1 MTENILDIRRLAE
14 MPKTVG
20 GQQLFIFV
28 PLANAY
34 EPGIASFSSQDF
46 TVTGRSA
53 MVTINTNKF
62 VTLTKL
68 SEELAKKVDKTT
80 KINNKSLDKD
90 IVIYASDVPMASNDS
105 TSVLAKFGLVDAKIA
120 KLEQDTTAI
129 YRYRGSVNTYADLL
143 SIWDSKIGTGSQ
155 KPRVGDTYDVKS
167 LNMNYA
173 FVDEVSATAPNG
185 WDALG
190 QLFVLT
196 PATPNKIGGVK
207 PDDMTIGVKEDG
219 TIYAKPATND
229 KPGIVQPDGDT
240 MFIKNGKLST
250 NPNTDDRAYIQS
262 LFDLYFKSVDYVFA
276 GINPELELL
285 ENPVQVVIGS
295 EGEGYV
301 NLDYPLDLIEGK
313 NYHIKATIGKL
324 DGSVEEYEN
333 DITAQRND
341 IDQPICLL
349 DYSDQK
355 MIYVVDKAKLTPT
368 GGTEADENASVVM
381 AGDEGEVK
389 VWSYVT
395 FTSIVQKEKTSANLL
410 KEPIIA
416 TRDNPFHTLN
426 YPLGL
431 EVGKSYNITFKLLGV
446 DGTETEKIITTAA
459 IDVGEESPSMKG
471 VKSLQFADNENST
484 FAGQIIDGAYLDSGG
499 EPVLDAN
506 KCLVGVFELDNTVL
520 TSITFTSIVQKEATS
535 ANLLKEPIVVT
546 KEEIDAGGYDGVE
559 KTLNKAI
566 GLEIGKLYDLTIVQN
581 GVETIV
587 PASAIDG
594 KNILETAP
602 SFPYLGT
609 RICNPSFDMEI
620 YDGVDTSSEQ
630 VVLADKADIW
640 FYCDTD
646 NGAFELTSI
655 KEHANLED
663 WSIPLVVTI
672 DNPQKTYYY
681 KYYNKTGSL
690 FTSAGQTVKVT
701 GSIVIDGQ
709 AKPFE
714 AENTTRGDTGAYYVR
729 CNIQDVAQSFI
740 IADGAYSE
748 AARGAFPASYMTL
761 QIDNDYPD
769 ISPISELRIDSI
781 TVT

>member
-90 IVIYASDVPMASNDS
+90 IVIYASDVPMAANDS

-173 FVDEVSATAPNG
+173 FVDEVSDTAPNG

-229 KPGIVQPDGDT
+229 KPGIVQPDGET

-285 ENPVQVVIGS
+285 ENPVQVVISS
-295 EGEGYV
+295 EGRGYV
-301 NLDYPLDLIEGK
+301 NLDYPLDLVEGK

-324 DGSVEEYEN
+324 DGSVEEYER
-333 DITAQRND
+333 DIAAQRND

-355 MIYVVDKAKLTPT
+355 IIYVIDKVKSTPT
-368 GGTEADENASVVM
+368 GGTEADENASTVM
-381 AGDEGEVK
+381 AGDNGEVK

-410 KEPIIA
+410 KEP
-416 TRDNPFHTLN
+416 
-426 YPLGL
+426 
-431 EVGKSYNITFKLLGV
+431 V
-446 DGTETEKIITTAA
+446 
-459 IDVGEESPSMKG
+459 
-471 VKSLQFADNENST
+471 
-484 FAGQIIDGAYLDSGG
+484 
-499 EPVLDAN
+499 
-506 KCLVGVFELDNTVL
+506 
-520 TSITFTSIVQKEATS
+520 
-535 ANLLKEPIVVT
+535 VVT
-546 KEEIDAGGYDGVE
+546 KEEIDAGGYNGVD

-566 GLEIGKLYDLTIVQN
+566 GLEIGKIYDLTIVQN

-594 KNILETAP
+594 KSYSETP
-602 SFPYLGT
+602 VSFPYLGT
-609 RICNPSFDMEI
+609 RILNPSFDMEI
-620 YDGVDTSSEQ
+620 CDGVNIQSEP
-630 VVLADKADIW
+630 VVLADMAYIY

-646 NGAFELTSI
+646 DGAFELTSI
-655 KEHANLED
+655 KEHSNLED
-663 WSIPLVVTI
+663 WSIPIVVTI
-672 DNPQKTYYY
+672 DNTQEIYYY
-681 KYYNKTGSL
+681 KYYNKSGSL

-701 GSIVIDGQ
+701 GSITIDGQ

-714 AENTTRGDTGAYYVR
+714 AANTTRGDTGAYYVR
-729 CNIQDVAQSFI
+729 CNITELDKSFI

-748 AARGAFPASYMTL
+748 AFSGAFPASYMTL
-761 QIDNDYPD
+761 EIDNTFPVG
-769 ISPISELRIDSI
+769 SPMSELRIDSI

>member
-68 SEELAKKVDKTT
+68 TEELTKKVDKTT

-90 IVIYASDVPMASNDS
+90 IVIYASDVPMSANDS

-120 KLEQDTTAI
+120 KLEQDTSAV

-143 SIWDSKIGTGSQ
+143 SIWDSKTGTGSK

-196 PATPNKIGGVK
+196 PATPSKIGGVK
-207 PDDMTIGVKEDG
+207 PDDVTIGVKEDG

-229 KPGIVQPDGDT
+229 KPGIVQPDGET

-285 ENPVQVVIGS
+285 ENPVQVVMGS
-295 EGEGYV
+295 DGMGYV
-301 NLDYPLDLIEGK
+301 NLDYPLDLVEGK

-349 DYSDQK
+349 DYSDK
-355 MIYVVDKAKLTPT
+355 KIIYVIDKVKFTSP
-368 GGTEADENASVVM
+368 GVTEADENASTVS
-381 AGDEGEVK
+381 AGDDGEVK

-410 KEPIIA
+410 KEP
-416 TRDNPFHTLN
+416 
-426 YPLGL
+426 
-431 EVGKSYNITFKLLGV
+431 V
-446 DGTETEKIITTAA
+446 
-459 IDVGEESPSMKG
+459 
-471 VKSLQFADNENST
+471 
-484 FAGQIIDGAYLDSGG
+484 
-499 EPVLDAN
+499 
-506 KCLVGVFELDNTVL
+506 
-520 TSITFTSIVQKEATS
+520 
-535 ANLLKEPIVVT
+535 VVT
-546 KEEIDAGGYDGVE
+546 KEEIDAGGSSGVM

-566 GLEIGKLYDLTIVQN
+566 GLEIDKVYDLTIVQN
-581 GVETIV
+581 GIETIV
-587 PASAIDG
+587 TAGTVDG
-594 KNILETAP
+594 KANSETTF
-602 SFPYLGT
+602 SFPIMITSIWLPDTMVIIYV
-609 RICNPSFDMEI
+609 
-620 YDGVDTSSEQ
+620 YDGVDVSSEAPA
-630 VVLADKADIW
+630 LADKATIQFSPDGIVG
-640 FYCDTD
+640 T
-646 NGAFELTSI
+646 FELTSI

-663 WSIPLVVTI
+663 WTVPLVVTI
-672 DNPQKTYYY
+672 DNPQKVPYDKYY
-681 KYYNKTGSL
+681 KKTGPL
-690 FTSAGQTVKVT
+690 FTSAGQKVKVT
-701 GSIVIDGQ
+701 GSITIDGQ
-709 AKPFE
+709 AKPFDVE
-714 AENTTRGDTGAYYVR
+714 ETTLGDTGAYYVG
-729 CNIQDVAQSFI
+729 CDIIELDQLFV
-740 IADGAYSE
+740 IADGAFSGSIG
-748 AARGAFPASYMTL
+748 GAFPENYMTL
-761 QIDNDYPD
+761 EIDNSYPD
-769 ISPISELRIDSI
+769 GSPMSELRIDSI

>member
-90 IVIYASDVPMASNDS
+90 IVIYASDVPMSANDS
-105 TSVLAKFGLVDAKIA
+105 TSVLSKFGLVDAKIA
-120 KLEQDTTAI
+120 KLEQDTTAV

-173 FVDEVSATAPNG
+173 FVDEISATAPNG

-229 KPGIVQPDGDT
+229 KPGIVQPDGET
-240 MFIKNGKLST
+240 VFIKNGKLST

-285 ENPVQVVIGS
+285 ENPVQVVINSAGM
-295 EGEGYV
+295 GYV
-301 NLDYPLDLIEGK
+301 NLDYPFDLVEGK

-324 DGSVEEYEN
+324 DGSVEEYES
-333 DITAQRND
+333 DIVAQRND
-341 IDQPICLL
+341 TNQPICLL

-355 MIYVVDKAKLTPT
+355 TIYVVDKAKRTADGEL
-368 GGTEADENASVVM
+368 ASDENASVVM
-381 AGDEGEVK
+381 AGDEGDTK

-395 FTSIVQKEKTSANLL
+395 FTSIVQKEAGPT
-410 KEPIIA
+410 P
-416 TRDNPFHTLN
+416 
-426 YPLGL
+426 
-431 EVGKSYNITFKLLGV
+431 GV
-446 DGTETEKIITTAA
+446 
-459 IDVGEESPSMKG
+459 
-471 VKSLQFADNENST
+471 
-484 FAGQIIDGAYLDSGG
+484 
-499 EPVLDAN
+499 
-506 KCLVGVFELDNTVL
+506 
-520 TSITFTSIVQKEATS
+520 
-535 ANLLKEPIVVT
+535 NLLKEPIVVT
-546 KEEIDAGGYDGVE
+546 KEEAAQDGVE
-559 KTLNKAI
+559 KFMGYTL
-566 GLEIGKLYDLTIVQN
+566 GLEIGKPYAVGIN
-581 GVETIV
+581 IGGVEYSITAITMDGGSMEEY
-587 PASAIDG
+587 ASLG
-594 KNILETAP
+594 
-602 SFPYLGT
+602 SFPILTSDSLRSTSG
-609 RICNPSFDMEI
+609 RISVI
-620 YDGVDTSSEQ
+620 VYDGVEFSGEAFS
-630 VVLADKADIW
+630 KADNAYVMIM
-640 FYCDTD
+640 TK
-646 NGAFELTSI
+646 GVTTSFEVNSI
-655 KEHANLED
+655 KEVDVVDD
-663 WSIPLVVTI
+663 WEVPLVATI
-672 DNPQKTYYY
+672 ENPQKEEVY
-681 KYYNKTGSL
+681 KYYNKTSSL
-690 FTSAGQTVKVT
+690 FAANQNVKIT
-701 GSIVIDGQ
+701 GSIVIDGTSHTFDETVQ
-709 AKPFE
+709 TEQITQNLYKIDVSIIEIDQSFAICD
-714 AENTTRGDTGAYYVR
+714 GLLLGY
-729 CNIQDVAQSFI
+729 DVA
-740 IADGAYSE
+740 E
-748 AARGAFPASYMTL
+748 ANYVTL
-761 QIDNDYPD
+761 LIDNTYPD
-769 ISPISELRIDSI
+769 GSPMSELRIDSI
-781 TVT
+781 TIT

>member
-1 MTENILDIRRLAE
+1 MEQKIHINLDDRTRVQ
-14 MPKTVG
+14 VG
-20 GQQLFIFV
+20 SG
-28 PLANAY
+28 
-34 EPGIASFSSQDF
+34 SSDYNELSNKPQ
-46 TVTGRSA
+46 
-53 MVTINTNKF
+53 ING
-62 VTLTKL
+62 VTL
-68 SEELAKKVDKTT
+68 E
-80 KINNKSLDKD
+80 NNKTAQEL
-90 IVIYASDVPMASNDS
+90 N
-105 TSVLAKFGLVDAKIA
+105 LA
-120 KLEQDTTAI
+120 T
-129 YRYRGSVNTYADLL
+129 NADLE
-143 SIWDSKIGTGSQ
+143 
-155 KPRVGDTYDVKS
+155 RY
-167 LNMNYA
+167 
-173 FVDEVSATAPNG
+173 
-185 WDALG
+185 
-190 QLFVLT
+190 
-196 PATPNKIGGVK
+196 
-207 PDDMTIGVKEDG
+207 
-219 TIYAKPATND
+219 
-229 KPGIVQPDGDT
+229 
-240 MFIKNGKLST
+240 
-250 NPNTDDRAYIQS
+250 
-262 LFDLYFKSVDYVFA
+262 FDLYFKSVDYVFA

-285 ENPVQVVIGS
+285 ENPVQVVINS
-295 EGEGYV
+295 EGRGYV
-301 NLDYPLDLIEGK
+301 NLDYPLDLVEGK

-324 DGSVEEYEN
+324 DGSVEAYES

-341 IDQPICLL
+341 TNQPICLL

-355 MIYVVDKAKLTPT
+355 IIYVIDKAKSTPT
-368 GGTEADENASVVM
+368 GGTEADENASTVM
-381 AGDEGEVK
+381 AGDDGDTK

-395 FTSIVQKEKTSANLL
+395 FTSIVQKEVNTNLL

-484 FAGQIIDGAYLDSGG
+484 FAGQIIDGAYLDSEG

-506 KCLVGVFELDNTVL
+506 KSLVGVFEFDNTVL
-520 TSITFTSIVQKEATS
+520 TSITFTSIVQKEKTS

-546 KEEIDAGGYDGVE
+546 KEEIDAGGYDGVG

-587 PASAIDG
+587 PASTIDG
-594 KNILETAP
+594 KIMSETEF

-609 RICNPSFDMEI
+609 RILNPSFDMEI
-620 YDGVDTSSEQ
+620 YDGVDTSSEPM
-630 VVLADKADIW
+630 VLSDKALIW
-640 FYCDTD
+640 FYCDA
-646 NGAFELTSI
+646 NNVAFELTSI

-663 WSIPLVVTI
+663 WTVPLVVTI
-672 DNPQKTYYY
+672 DNPQKIYYY

-701 GSIVIDGQ
+701 GSITIDGQ

-714 AENTTRGDTGAYYVR
+714 IEDTTRGNTGAYYVG
-729 CNIQDVAQSFI
+729 CNIMELNQSFT

-748 AARGAFPASYMTL
+748 AFRGAFPASYMTL
-761 QIDNDYPD
+761 EIDNSYTDG
-769 ISPISELRIDSI
+769 SPMSELRIDSI

>member
-68 SEELAKKVDKTT
+68 TEELAKKVDKTT

-90 IVIYASDVPMASNDS
+90 IVIYASDVPMSANDS

-229 KPGIVQPDGDT
+229 KPGIVQPDGET
-240 MFIKNGKLST
+240 VFIKNGKLST

-262 LFDLYFKSVDYVFA
+262 LFDLYFKSVDYGFA

-285 ENPVQVVIGS
+285 ENPVQVVLGS
-295 EGEGYV
+295 DGMGYV
-301 NLDYPLDLIEGK
+301 NLDYPLDLVEGK

-324 DGSVEEYEN
+324 DGSVEEYEK

-341 IDQPICLL
+341 IDQPMCLL
-349 DYSDQK
+349 DYSDK
-355 MIYVVDKAKLTPT
+355 KIIYVIDKVKFTPT
-368 GGTEADENASVVM
+368 GGTEADENASSVS
-381 AGDEGEVK
+381 AGDDGEVK

-410 KEPIIA
+410 KEP
-416 TRDNPFHTLN
+416 
-426 YPLGL
+426 
-431 EVGKSYNITFKLLGV
+431 V
-446 DGTETEKIITTAA
+446 
-459 IDVGEESPSMKG
+459 
-471 VKSLQFADNENST
+471 
-484 FAGQIIDGAYLDSGG
+484 
-499 EPVLDAN
+499 
-506 KCLVGVFELDNTVL
+506 
-520 TSITFTSIVQKEATS
+520 
-535 ANLLKEPIVVT
+535 VVT
-546 KEEIDAGGYDGVE
+546 QEEINAGGYNGVQ

-566 GLEIGKLYDLTIVQN
+566 GLEIGKIYDLTIVQN

-594 KNILETAP
+594 KSYSETP
-602 SFPYLGT
+602 VSFPYLGT
-609 RICNPSFDMEI
+609 RILNPSFDMEI
-620 YDGVDTSSEQ
+620 CDGVDIQSEP
-630 VVLADKADIW
+630 VVLADKAYIY

-646 NGAFELTSI
+646 DGAFELTSI

-672 DNPQKTYYY
+672 DNHQEIYYY
-681 KYYNKTGSL
+681 KYYNKSGSL

-701 GSIVIDGQ
+701 GSITIDGQ
-709 AKPFE
+709 AKPFDV
-714 AENTTRGDTGAYYVR
+714 ENTTRGDTGAYYVR
-729 CNIQDVAQSFI
+729 CNITELDKSFI

-748 AARGAFPASYMTL
+748 AFSGAFPASYMTL
-761 QIDNDYPD
+761 EIDNTFPAG
-769 ISPISELRIDSI
+769 SPMSELRIDSI

>member
-68 SEELAKKVDKTT
+68 AEELAKKVDKTT

-90 IVIYASDVPMASNDS
+90 IVIYASDVPMSANDS

-143 SIWDSKIGTGSQ
+143 SIWDSKLGTGSK

-173 FVDEVSATAPNG
+173 FVDEISATAPNG

-229 KPGIVQPDGDT
+229 KPGIVQPDGET

-262 LFDLYFKSVDYVFA
+262 LFNLYFKSVDYVFA

-285 ENPVQVVIGS
+285 ENPVQVVINSAGM
-295 EGEGYV
+295 GYV
-301 NLDYPLDLIEGK
+301 NLDYPLDLVEGK

-341 IDQPICLL
+341 IDQPMCLL
-349 DYSDQK
+349 DYRDQK
-355 MIYVVDKAKLTPT
+355 IIYVIDKVKFTSP
-368 GGTEADENASVVM
+368 GVTEADENASVVS
-381 AGDEGEVK
+381 AGDDGEVK

-410 KEPIIA
+410 KEPI
-416 TRDNPFHTLN
+416 
-426 YPLGL
+426 
-431 EVGKSYNITFKLLGV
+431 
-446 DGTETEKIITTAA
+446 
-459 IDVGEESPSMKG
+459 
-471 VKSLQFADNENST
+471 
-484 FAGQIIDGAYLDSGG
+484 
-499 EPVLDAN
+499 
-506 KCLVGVFELDNTVL
+506 
-520 TSITFTSIVQKEATS
+520 
-535 ANLLKEPIVVT
+535 VVT
-546 KEEIDAGGYDGVE
+546 KEEIDAGGSSGVM

-587 PASAIDG
+587 PASSIDG
-594 KNILETAP
+594 KANSDTTF
-602 SFPYLGT
+602 SFPVIMTYTWLPDSP
-609 RICNPSFDMEI
+609 IMIAVN
-620 YDGVDTSSEQ
+620 DGIDVSSGEAVQ
-630 VVLADKADIW
+630 ADKAIIS
-640 FYCDTD
+640 FSPYSIV
-646 NGAFELTSI
+646 GAFEMTSI
-655 KEHANLED
+655 KEHESLED
-663 WSIPLVVTI
+663 WTVPLVVTI
-672 DNPQKTYYY
+672 DNPQKVPYD

-701 GSIVIDGQ
+701 GSLVVDGQ
-709 AKPFE
+709 AHSFDVSE
-714 AENTTRGDTGAYYVR
+714 TTSGDTGAYYVY
-729 CNIQDVAQSFI
+729 CTISELDQSFAI
-740 IADGAYSE
+740 SDGAFSSSLG
-748 AARGAFPASYMTL
+748 GAFPASYMTL
-761 QIDNDYPD
+761 EIDNSYPD
-769 ISPISELRIDSI
+769 GSPMSELRIDSI

>member
-68 SEELAKKVDKTT
+68 TEELAKKVDKTT

-90 IVIYASDVPMASNDS
+90 IVIYASDVPMAANDS

-120 KLEQDTTAI
+120 KLEQDTSAV

-229 KPGIVQPDGDT
+229 HPGIVQPDGET

-262 LFDLYFKSVDYVFA
+262 LFDLYFKSVDYVFS

-285 ENPVQVVIGS
+285 ENPVQVVISS
-295 EGEGYV
+295 EGMGYV
-301 NLDYPLDLIEGK
+301 NLDYPLDLVEGK

-324 DGSVEEYEN
+324 DGSVEEYES
-333 DITAQRND
+333 DITAQRLDTN
-341 IDQPICLL
+341 QPIVL
-349 DYSDQK
+349 YEAKDQK
-355 MIYVVDKAKLTPT
+355 TIYVVDKAKLTPT
-368 GGTEADENASVVM
+368 GSPEADENASAVM
-381 AGDEGEVK
+381 AGDDGDTK

-410 KEPIIA
+410 KEPI
-416 TRDNPFHTLN
+416 
-426 YPLGL
+426 
-431 EVGKSYNITFKLLGV
+431 
-446 DGTETEKIITTAA
+446 
-459 IDVGEESPSMKG
+459 
-471 VKSLQFADNENST
+471 
-484 FAGQIIDGAYLDSGG
+484 
-499 EPVLDAN
+499 
-506 KCLVGVFELDNTVL
+506 
-520 TSITFTSIVQKEATS
+520 
-535 ANLLKEPIVVT
+535 VVT
-546 KEEIDAGGYDGVE
+546 KEEIDAGGSNGVQ

-566 GLEIGKLYDLTIVQN
+566 GLELDKVYDLTIVQN

-587 PASAIDG
+587 TAGTIDA
-594 KNILETAP
+594 KNM
-602 SFPYLGT
+602 LGT
-609 RICNPSFDMEI
+609 DFSFSGIITFAGLNNSIIGIFM
-620 YDGVDTSSEQ
+620 YDGVEISSGNHVQ
-630 VVLADKADIW
+630 ADKAVIQ
-640 FYCDTD
+640 FLPT
-646 NGAFELTSI
+646 NGTMGAFELTSI
-655 KEHANLED
+655 QEHTNLED

-672 DNPQKTYYY
+672 DNPQKAPYY

-690 FTSAGQTVKVT
+690 FDGAKENDMVT
-701 GSIVIDGQ
+701 IIGSYVIDGQ
-709 AKPFE
+709 SHSFE
-714 AENTTRGDTGAYYVR
+714 ELEHVELGGGGALYVDCLIEEPR
-729 CNIQDVAQSFI
+729 HHTAARFS
-740 IADGAYSE
+740 IADGVL
-748 AARGAFPASYMTL
+748 G
-761 QIDNDYPD
+761 IDNAFTANYVSLLIDNATVD
-769 ISPISELRIDSI
+769 GSPISELRIESI
-781 TVT
+781 TAY

>member
-90 IVIYASDVPMASNDS
+90 IVIYASDVPMTSNDS
-105 TSVLAKFGLVDAKIA
+105 TSVLDKFGLVDAKIA

-129 YRYRGSVNTYADLL
+129 YRYRGSVNTYEDLL

-173 FVDEVSATAPNG
+173 FVDEVSDTAPNG

-229 KPGIVQPDGDT
+229 KAGIVQPDGET

-333 DITAQRND
+333 DITAQR
-341 IDQPICLL
+341 IDTNQPICLY
-349 DYSDQK
+349 DAKDQK
-355 MIYVVDKAKLTPT
+355 TIYVVDKAKLTPI
-368 GGTEADENASVVM
+368 GGTEADENASAVM
-381 AGDEGEVK
+381 AGDDGGTK

-395 FTSIVQKEKTSANLL
+395 FTSIVQKE
-410 KEPIIA
+410 
-416 TRDNPFHTLN
+416 
-426 YPLGL
+426 
-431 EVGKSYNITFKLLGV
+431 V
-446 DGTETEKIITTAA
+446 
-459 IDVGEESPSMKG
+459 
-471 VKSLQFADNENST
+471 
-484 FAGQIIDGAYLDSGG
+484 
-499 EPVLDAN
+499 
-506 KCLVGVFELDNTVL
+506 NT
-520 TSITFTSIVQKEATS
+520 
-535 ANLLKEPIVVT
+535 NLLKEPIVVT
-546 KEEIDAGGYDGVE
+546 QEEIDAGGSRGVQ

-566 GLEIGKLYDLTIVQN
+566 GLEIDKIYDLTIVQN

-587 PASAIDG
+587 TAGTIDG
-594 KNILETAP
+594 KASADTTF
-602 SFPYLGT
+602 SFPVIMTYTWLPNSPIT
-609 RICNPSFDMEI
+609 IAV
-620 YDGVDTSSEQ
+620 YDGVDVSSDVPAQ
-630 VVLADKADIW
+630 ADKTTIMFSPYDIV
-640 FYCDTD
+640 
-646 NGAFELTSI
+646 GAFELTSI

-672 DNPQKTYYY
+672 DNPQKVPYDKYY
-681 KYYNKTGSL
+681 KKTGSL
-690 FTSAGQTVKVT
+690 FTSAGQNVKVT
-701 GSIVIDGQ
+701 GSLVVDGQ
-709 AKPFE
+709 AHSFNVE
-714 AENTTRGDTGAYYVR
+714 ETTYGDTGAYYV
-729 CNIQDVAQSFI
+729 NYIITELDQSFT
-740 IADGAYSE
+740 IADGAFSSPLG
-748 AARGAFPASYMTL
+748 GAFPASYMTL
-761 QIDNDYPD
+761 EIDNSYPD
-769 ISPISELRIDSI
+769 GSPMSELRIDSI